1 MAYKASESANVR
13 YVRKSIERLL
23 GIIEGIAIDCEMESG
38 EITALNN
45 WLESHECLICMEP
58 FKNVYTEI
66 QKILEDQIIDEQ
78 EKEDFLDWCSDFI
91 NYNPFLKNA
100 TQAVRRL
107 HGVLSG
113 IDIDNLIKQN
123 EVEGLKDWL
132 RDYERFSD
140 IWPFSE
146 LGSLISK
153 ILEDGKI
160 DDAEAELLRTF
171 FNDFNEVVVNTP
183 QIHDHEYELPW
194 LMNDSPVF
202 NPISSICDKVEVE
215 FKHKCFCFTGP
226 AITGKRKDL
235 HDIVSKLGGL
245 CSDRVC
251 RGLDYLVIGGQSSPA
266 WVYSTYGR
274 KIEKAIKERE
284 DFGKIKIIDENT
296 FIDAVKK
303 NDGLKLLPRNV

>member
-58 FKNVYTEI
+58 FKSVYAEI

-113 IDIDNLIKQN
+113 IDIDNLIKQD
-123 EVEGLKDWL
+123 EIEGLKDWL

-153 ILEDGKI
+153 ILEDGII

-183 QIHDHEYELPW
+183 QIHDDEYELPW

-202 NPISSICDKVEVE
+202 NPISSICDKVEVV
-215 FKHKCFCFTGP
+215 FKHKVFCFTGP

-235 HDIVSKLGGL
+235 HNIVSELGGS
-245 CSDRVC
+245 CSDSVSG
-251 RGLDYLVIGGQSSPA
+251 GLDYLVIGGQSSPA

-274 KIEKAIKERE
+274 KIEKAIKQRE
-284 DFGKIKIIDENT
+284 NTGEIRIVDEST

-303 NDGLKLLPRNV
+303 NDGFKFLPKND